1 MSSSTYLP
9 FFYPICVNQL
19 IHYTNKGSI
28 KMKNKIYH
36 TVGTI
41 LKQNIP
47 HCQNNSKTKY
57 TTLSEQFQNH
67 IHCIKIVERGKIDTE
82 AKNA

>member
-47 HCQNNSKTKY
+47 HCQNNSKKYHTVGTIPQAY
-57 TTLSEQFQNH
+57 TTLSEQF
-67 IHCIKIVERGKIDTE
+67 
-82 AKNA
+82 